1 MSTTTDSTSNVTNKT
16 TDNTDLEKQKN
27 VDTTAS
33 QDSSAKKT
41 LTNTTTSVQDSSA
54 KKDISDTSNSVQDT
68 ISKILTTNNILIFIG
83 FLAVYFGFSYYKS
96 GGQTVATADT
106 SGKGVSMIIDIIF
119 FMILGL
125 VVYNIVSAETDDK
138 DSNITGKF
146 INTLTDYVNQPASVI
161 TSIFILIGLY
171 LVVYMFGIPMNKESK
186 PISVSI
192 VEAIAWSLF
201 IIVLIVD
208 VFKYLFGVSFDEIF
222 DKIKAYFRG
231 ETKKEEKD
239 KKEEEDKKCDTKDTE
254 VVDPEAEVFNVSN
267 NLYTYDDAKAICKSY
282 DAKLATYEQVEAAYN
297 NGAEWCNYGWSD
309 GQMALFPTQKET
321 WEKLQKLDEGVCDKS
336 KKKGNNCGR
345 PGVNGGYIGNPYV
358 KFGVNCFGKKPSAS
372 EKDLKLMET
381 KKTQVYPKTPQEKA
395 LEKKVDYW
403 KNNRDKYLQ
412 LNAYNTKKWTEKNQ
426 KMPDSSNAVS
436 KKETK

>member
-1 MSTTTDSTSNVTNKT
+1 
-16 TDNTDLEKQKN
+16 
-27 VDTTAS
+27 
-33 QDSSAKKT
+33 
-41 LTNTTTSVQDSSA
+41 
-54 KKDISDTSNSVQDT
+54 
-68 ISKILTTNNILIFIG
+68 
-83 FLAVYFGFSYYKS
+83 
-96 GGQTVATADT
+96 
-106 SGKGVSMIIDIIF
+106 
-119 FMILGL
+119 
-125 VVYNIVSAETDDK
+125 
-138 DSNITGKF
+138 
-146 INTLTDYVNQPASVI
+146 
-161 TSIFILIGLY
+161 LY

-412 LNAYNTKKWTEKNQ
+412 INAYNTKKWTEKNQ

>member
-33 QDSSAKKT
+33 
-41 LTNTTTSVQDSSA
+41 QDSSA

-192 VEAIAWSLF
+192 VEAVAWSLF

-222 DKIKAYFRG
+222 DKIKAYFR
-231 ETKKEEKD
+231 
-239 KKEEEDKKCDTKDTE
+239 
-254 VVDPEAEVFNVSN
+254 
-267 NLYTYDDAKAICKSY
+267 
-282 DAKLATYEQVEAAYN
+282 
-297 NGAEWCNYGWSD
+297 
-309 GQMALFPTQKET
+309 
-321 WEKLQKLDEGVCDKS
+321 
-336 KKKGNNCGR
+336 
-345 PGVNGGYIGNPYV
+345 
-358 KFGVNCFGKKPSAS
+358 
-372 EKDLKLMET
+372 
-381 KKTQVYPKTPQEKA
+381 
-395 LEKKVDYW
+395 
-403 KNNRDKYLQ
+403 
-412 LNAYNTKKWTEKNQ
+412 
-426 KMPDSSNAVS
+426 
-436 KKETK
+436 

>member
-1 MSTTTDSTSNVTNKT
+1 MSTTTDSTSNVTNKI

-33 QDSSAKKT
+33 QDSSAKKE
-41 LTNTTTSVQDSSA
+41 LT
-54 KKDISDTSNSVQDT
+54 DTSNSVQDT

-83 FLAVYFGFSYYKS
+83 FLAVYLGFSYYKS

-125 VVYNIVSAETDDK
+125 VVYNIVSAETNDK

-146 INTLTDYVNQPASVI
+146 INTLTEYVNQPASVI

-186 PISVSI
+186 PMSVSL
-192 VEAIAWSLF
+192 VEAIVWSLF

-231 ETKKEEKD
+231 ETKTEEKSV
-239 KKEEEDKKCDTKDTE
+239 EEDKCDTKDSEE
-254 VVDPEAEVFNVSN
+254 VIDPEAEVFNVSN

-297 NGAEWCNYGWSD
+297 NGAEWCNYGWSE
-309 GQMALFPTQKET
+309 GQMALFPTQKDT
-321 WEKLQKLDEGVCDKS
+321 WEKLQKLDEGVCDSS

-358 KFGVNCFGKKPSAS
+358 KFGVNCYGKKPAAS

-436 KKETK
+436 KKETE

>member
-16 TDNTDLEKQKN
+16 TDNTDLETQKN
-27 VDTTAS
+27 VNTTAS
-33 QDSSAKKT
+33 PDSSA
-41 LTNTTTSVQDSSA
+41 
-54 KKDISDTSNSVQDT
+54 NSVQDT
-68 ISKILTTNNILIFIG
+68 IGKILTTNNILIFIG

-125 VVYNIVSAETDDK
+125 VVYNIVSAETNDK

-186 PISVSI
+186 PMSVSL
-192 VEAIAWSLF
+192 VEAIVWSLF

-231 ETKKEEKD
+231 ET

-321 WEKLQKLDEGVCDKS
+321 WEKLQKLDEGVCDKN
-336 KKKGNNCGR
+336 KKKGNSCGR

-358 KFGVNCFGKKPSAS
+358 KFGVNCYGKKPAAS

-426 KMPDSSNAVS
+426 KMPDSSNAIS
-436 KKETK
+436 KKETE